1 MVYYFRQRLP
11 ILLTVAF
18 LFLLGVAF
26 GSIAVRTLS
35 QTQAS
40 DLRAYLDQ
48 FFASFPQELA
58 TTNRQ
63 AVAWRGVVDNIIKI
77 SGLVWVLGMT
87 IIGVPLIFGIVFV
100 RGFVLGFTVG
110 FIISEMKLDGIVVA
124 TASLLPHNI
133 LLVPA
138 LILASTTAISFA
150 VAAVQT
156 LMGTAKNN
164 IINQFMATTIIIAAA
179 SGLLALASLVEMYIT
194 PVLMQLSRK
203 LIL

>member
-164 IINQFMATTIIIAAA
+164 IINQFMATTIIIAAV

>member
-35 QTQAS
+35 QAQAS

-164 IINQFMATTIIIAAA
+164 IINQFMATTIIITAA

>member
-164 IINQFMATTIIIAAA
+164 IINQFMATTIIITAA